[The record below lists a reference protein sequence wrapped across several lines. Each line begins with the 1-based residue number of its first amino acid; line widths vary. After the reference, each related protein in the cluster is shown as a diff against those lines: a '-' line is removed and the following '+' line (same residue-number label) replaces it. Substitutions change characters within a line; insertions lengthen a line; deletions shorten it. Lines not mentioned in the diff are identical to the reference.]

1 VKRDEAIGGMVLLL
15 FGLVTVILSLRMPLG
30 TFRIAGSGLFPLCLG
45 ILLLM
50 LSALYLLSIYFKEKK
65 PSRKKPAS
73 ELSEPNKQTIFF
85 LGTMV
90 LTTLLLNKLGYPL
103 SSFLLLLSLFRI
115 LGLKRWGHN
124 ALLSFIVV
132 VASYLLFV
140 EWLKIP
146 LPKGWIGL

>member
-1 VKRDEAIGGMVLLL
+1 MIFL
-15 FGLVTVILSLRMPLG
+15 FGAITTVLSLKMPIG
-30 TFRIAGSGLFPLCLG
+30 TFRAAGSGMFPLCLG

-50 LSALYLLSIYFKEKK
+50 LSALYLLNLYFMEKN
-65 PSRKKPAS
+65 PPGKKPAS

-90 LTTLLLNKLGYPL
+90 LTTLLLKKFGYPL

-115 LGLKRWGHN
+115 LGLKRWAHN

-132 VASYLLFV
+132 AASYLLFV
-140 EWLKIP
+140 QWLKIP